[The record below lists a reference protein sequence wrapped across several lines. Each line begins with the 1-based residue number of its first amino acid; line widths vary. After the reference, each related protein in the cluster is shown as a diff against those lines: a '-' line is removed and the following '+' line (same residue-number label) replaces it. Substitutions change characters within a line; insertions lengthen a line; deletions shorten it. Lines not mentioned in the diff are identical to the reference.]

1 MANGVRIELKT
12 NHSLLITMKQLLICF
27 IFTLLTILSYGQNKS
42 VGSIKIEKAKIDTID
57 YTNMPFSIFNQYTLR
72 KITQFNGQDIY
83 DLNGRQLFFITIT
96 DTTNIKKYNLACFS
110 VPNLGDTSITI
121 NWDSNTKEVH
131 DLPNHLVGNVHLKRS
146 NNILVVTSSR
156 IDPKTKKCFEY
167 TKLLKILKLSFS
179 EIILKDVSNPQF
191 KRTFYFRRQPP
202 N

>member
-1 MANGVRIELKT
+1 MR
-12 NHSLLITMKQLLICF
+12 QLLICF
-27 IFTLLTILSYGQNKS
+27 IFTLLTILSHGQKKS
-42 VGSIKIEKAKIDTID
+42 VGTIKIEKAKIDTID
-57 YTNMPFSIFNQYTLR
+57 YTKMPFTIFNEYTLR
-72 KITQFNGQDIY
+72 KITQFNGQAIY
-83 DLNGRQLFFITIT
+83 DMNGRQLFFVTIT
-96 DTTNIKKYNLACFS
+96 DTTNIRKYNPTCFS

-131 DLPNHLVGNVHLKRS
+131 DIPNHLVGNVHLKQS
-146 NNILVVTSSR
+146 NNILVITTSR

-167 TKLLKILKLSFS
+167 TKLFKILKLSFS